1 MKEFTLTKQ
10 VSKLGDNSIIV
21 IPKFLTGDIH
31 PKDVVEIRIK
41 VLKSMREALP

>member
-21 IPKFLTGDIH
+21 IPKFLAKEIQ
-31 PKDVVEIRIK
+31 PKDVVEVRIRLLRLSTE
-41 VLKSMREALP
+41 VSS